1 MSKLIICR
9 GLPASGKSTW
19 AKQQV
24 LEDPEH
30 RVRINQDDIRLM
42 LGKYWVPSREKLVQE
57 IQFDAVVEAL
67 SKEFD
72 VVIDNTNLNNKVL
85 DQFNRLIKTFE
96 DYEIE
101 YKDFFD
107 TPLSVCIER
116 DKNRDLQVTEKVIR
130 SFYNNYKDKYPLNG
144 N

>member
-1 MSKLIICR
+1 MNYVVIMEYKCTGRLCRVYEVDAESEEDAIKL
-9 GLPASGKSTW
+9 ASSGKGYNG
-19 AKQQV
+19 
-24 LEDPEH
+24 E
-30 RVRINQDDIRLM
+30 
-42 LGKYWVPSREKLVQE
+42 GVQE
-57 IQFDAVVEAL
+57 IQFDAIVEAL
-67 SKEFD
+67 NREFD